1 MRSHMSSWKDKTVV
15 VTGGNA
21 GLGKAIAGEFAS
33 AGATVISVSRTKK
46 EDAGNVQQ
54 FEADVTS
61 DESVEQ
67 VLKQILDA
75 HQRIDV
81 WINNVGQSIRTSLT
95 DCSIED
101 YRRLMEIN
109 FFSAVR
115 CSLAVLPHVEQTSGS
130 IVFVGSLASR
140 TGWKHIAPYVT
151 SKHAL
156 SGFAHQFRLESPAN
170 VHSML
175 VCPGPIRRDDSASRY
190 LDQTKE
196 LGDSVAAPGAGVKVS
211 GIEPS
216 ELAKKI
222 LLAVEKRKPEL
233 VVPWKA
239 RLLFSILQL
248 SPDWGDWLLKKFS

>member
-1 MRSHMSSWKDKTVV
+1 MSSWKDKTVV

-21 GLGKAIAGEFAS
+21 GLGKAIADRFAS
-33 AGATVISVSRTKK
+33 AGANVVSLSRTTRD
-46 EDAGNVQQ
+46 DAGEVQQ
-54 FEADVTS
+54 VEADVTN
-61 DESVEQ
+61 DESVERAVQ
-67 VLKQILDA
+67 QILET

-81 WINNVGQSIRTSLT
+81 WINNVGKSTRTTLT

-101 YRRLMEIN
+101 YRDLMEIN

-115 CSLAVLPHVEQTSGS
+115 CSLAVLPHVEKTSGS
-130 IVFVGSLASR
+130 IVFIGSLASR

-156 SGFAHQFRLESPAN
+156 SGFAHQLRLEGPSK

-190 LDQTKE
+190 ADQAKG
-196 LGDSVAAPGAGVKVS
+196 LGDTAAAPGAGVKVS
-211 GIEPS
+211 GIEPG
-216 ELAKKI
+216 ELARKI
-222 LLAVEKRKPEL
+222 FEAVERRKPEL

-239 RLLFSILQL
+239 RMLFSILQL
-248 SPDWGDWLLKKFS
+248 NPRWGDWLLSKFS